1 MTTTRTRVTKREAE
15 RTLNAVKRMFSAHVE
30 GDYGP
35 KLIKNWEWGFDTS
48 RYVHRPLAY
57 DWAIVWEEGSPY
69 NWTYL
74 FPHGGIDE
82 EFGFNH
88 KEVELPDDVW
98 TEPITGWAIA
108 IYPKDW

>member
-1 MTTTRTRVTKREAE
+1 MTTTTRKRVTKAEATK
-15 RTLNAVKRMFSAHVE
+15 TLNAVKRMFRSYID

-35 KLIKNWEWGFDTS
+35 KLVKNWEWNS
-48 RYVHRPLAY
+48 HY

-74 FPHGGIDE
+74 FPFGGIDE

-88 KEVELPDDVW
+88 AAVDLPDDVW

-108 IYPKDW
+108 IYPRDF